1 MEPPHI
7 AHATAIPKEPFKSQ
21 ELPMV
26 QSIDLFLI
34 RFSGSLVRPIKYAH
48 PYSIGM
54 TGKCTIIHTSIL

>member
-26 QSIDLFLI
+26 QSIDLFFDPFLRI
-34 RFSGSLVRPIKYAH
+34 IGAANKVRPPLFDWYD
-48 PYSIGM
+48 G
-54 TGKCTIIHTSIL
+54 